1 MKIGE
6 YEQMMSWLTRPETP
20 TPIEPRENFALG
32 SETRGRQRTID
43 VDDDKLVKKWRK
55 SLTQKNP
62 VKWITFL
69 KNNFEEKTSESLR
82 ARIRKNV
89 KDFNPIEEFEA
100 ISGDIKN
107 TRLNTIQKM
116 VDAHNNSD
124 SIKYRQEDIFD
135 KIGAS
140 RLTYLDNPDE
150 MAIINEMDTPED
162 KVTKAFDK
170 IINQDMKLY
179 DPKSKGSVKNKNII
193 YQMISDIVSPKGG
206 SSRYQLDQRFID
218 KALSTHKPYLN
229 IKKDFDYFA
238 KTAKPFIGK
247 NFSEGFERAKFI
259 RGGLDIRNLEEV
271 TSGYEQ
277 PERNILNFAIR
288 ESYLNQKQGIP
299 PQVEFYK
306 IDKKGNKVGKPL
318 NFNDLPRDVKTLTR
332 IFDTDKYGF
341 EYKGQ
346 FFNKNTLKTEAKQ
359 SGLFDEVYEIA
370 QQKQKLVPDP
380 NNPDGAKITLKKLL
394 QDSGDKLTIGHNDKK
409 GGVTARPFSDLRL
422 EGAKF
427 NIAIFNAYDKVDNL
441 KARKMIVDN
450 LQGNFGNFKGEEY
463 QQAFINSKSKLAK
476 DMFTSPEA
484 VLEQPTYYRGAGQK
498 VLADM
503 GKGFFEQSGP
513 FKSDIAR
520 VAGIDLPEYEEN
532 KSQYRKNLVAQLAK
546 KNNLSPELVKEE
558 LSNVQKVIRKMQGQ
572 MNSGMDPKLLTEYLG
587 AEMKD
592 LAAFGSKYGGDALS
606 KVGKGITGIDL
617 PIFQVMFGSMYDIE
631 QDSPLWL
638 TLPAAFTDEVSNVFK
653 LYDKSKGR
661 FGLGKAKD
669 FGKFLASSFV
679 PRVLRNPIFKGVS
692 KIGKA
697 GSLATPVLELG
708 KQVYLNE
715 KRKGMLPDIARQ
727 FDIPIEKAREGYDNY
742 IKQGQIRG
750 MESMVDDM
758 EIPEISK
765 QGQDNLDSTVNSF
778 KQIGALLGLNED
790 PYAEKESIYTR
801 GKENPMSL
809 DRALYPNRQNFR
821 DGTKLLKIANTGKK
835 GLDYL
840 KDFLK
845 KKTITVKRGESGT
858 EGASSYFSNPDYKG
872 KYYTPEGGGFGT
884 AAEDARYYSKL
895 GGDEGSP
902 KVFTA
907 ELTPEEIKEGL
918 RLRSLDSQDPE
929 IGDIILPKSAEDKV
943 KIDYLNTIR
952 AKFEKYFNMAE
963 GGRVNFADGPK
974 DPSKKGIG
982 SLSKRNFLK
991 MLTLIPA
998 GILALRGGPNL
1009 IKKVQK
1015 TAPVVKENLAGAPDH
1030 FIKLVAKI
1038 KALGNNFTP
1047 KYGSQ
1052 PRENVTL
1059 YKDYKLTEQLDSG
1072 RTTIQRFKDSEVD
1085 YYDEML
1091 MEETYMDYIPGK
1103 SLADETTKGKN
1114 IPDEYIEDTSY
1125 MRTSGPQK
1133 GDIMETVSG
1142 VSDDIFEEA
1151 GVPVPEKIRKK

>member
-1 MKIGE
+1 
-6 YEQMMSWLTRPETP
+6 
-20 TPIEPRENFALG
+20 
-32 SETRGRQRTID
+32 
-43 VDDDKLVKKWRK
+43 
-55 SLTQKNP
+55 
-62 VKWITFL
+62 
-69 KNNFEEKTSESLR
+69 
-82 ARIRKNV
+82 
-89 KDFNPIEEFEA
+89 
-100 ISGDIKN
+100 
-107 TRLNTIQKM
+107 
-116 VDAHNNSD
+116 
-124 SIKYRQEDIFD
+124 
-135 KIGAS
+135 
-140 RLTYLDNPDE
+140 
-150 MAIINEMDTPED
+150 
-162 KVTKAFDK
+162 
-170 IINQDMKLY
+170 
-179 DPKSKGSVKNKNII
+179 
-193 YQMISDIVSPKGG
+193 
-206 SSRYQLDQRFID
+206 
-218 KALSTHKPYLN
+218 
-229 IKKDFDYFA
+229 
-238 KTAKPFIGK
+238 
-247 NFSEGFERAKFI
+247 
-259 RGGLDIRNLEEV
+259 
-271 TSGYEQ
+271 
-277 PERNILNFAIR
+277 
-288 ESYLNQKQGIP
+288 
-299 PQVEFYK
+299 
-306 IDKKGNKVGKPL
+306 
-318 NFNDLPRDVKTLTR
+318 
-332 IFDTDKYGF
+332 
-341 EYKGQ
+341 
-346 FFNKNTLKTEAKQ
+346 
-359 SGLFDEVYEIA
+359 
-370 QQKQKLVPDP
+370 
-380 NNPDGAKITLKKLL
+380 
-394 QDSGDKLTIGHNDKK
+394 
-409 GGVTARPFSDLRL
+409 
-422 EGAKF
+422 
-427 NIAIFNAYDKVDNL
+427 
-441 KARKMIVDN
+441 
-450 LQGNFGNFKGEEY
+450 
-463 QQAFINSKSKLAK
+463 
-476 DMFTSPEA
+476 
-484 VLEQPTYYRGAGQK
+484 
-498 VLADM
+498 
-503 GKGFFEQSGP
+503 
-513 FKSDIAR
+513 
-520 VAGIDLPEYEEN
+520 
-532 KSQYRKNLVAQLAK
+532 
-546 KNNLSPELVKEE
+546 
-558 LSNVQKVIRKMQGQ
+558 MQGQ

-778 KQIGALLGLNED
+778 KQIGALLGLNKD

-801 GKENPMSL
+801 GKETPMSL
-809 DRALYPNRQNFR
+809 DRVL
-821 DGTKLLKIANTGKK
+821 
-835 GLDYL
+835 
-840 KDFLK
+840 
-845 KKTITVKRGESGT
+845 
-858 EGASSYFSNPDYKG
+858 
-872 KYYTPEGGGFGT
+872 
-884 AAEDARYYSKL
+884 
-895 GGDEGSP
+895 
-902 KVFTA
+902 
-907 ELTPEEIKEGL
+907 
-918 RLRSLDSQDPE
+918 DPE
-929 IGDIILPKSAEDKV
+929 RKM
-943 KIDYLNTIR
+943 
-952 AKFEKYFNMAE
+952 FNQ

-1015 TAPVVKENLAGAPDH
+1015 TAPVVKENLAGAPEH
-1030 FIKLVAKI
+1030 FLKLVAKI